1 MSLVSIT
8 NLRIG
13 FPAKGGGHD
22 VVHGIDLRIEPGE
35 VVALV
40 GESGSGKSVTARAL
54 LGLSGPGAAVRAD
67 SLELFGHD
75 ARAYR
80 ERQWRRIRGS
90 DIGFVLQDALVSL
103 DPLCTIGATL
113 AQVQR
118 ALTDLRGPARTARS
132 VRLLTDVGV
141 PEPER
146 RLRQYPHELSGGLR
160 QRVLIATAI
169 AGDPRLIIADE
180 PTTALDV
187 TVQQQILELLRQRK
201 AAGNA
206 LLLISHD
213 LAVVAELADRVLV
226 MKDGT
231 VVEQGSMRD
240 VLTRP
245 AHSYTKRLLAAVP
258 SAASRGTTLS
268 IPDDSSADVD
278 VLNRTP
284 LPPRTVDETRIV
296 LSVQDLRKTY
306 GTGPAARTV
315 VDDVNFDLFAGETL
329 GIVGESGSGKT
340 TTARLALRLIA
351 PTSGR
356 IVVDGEPW
364 SEYSDSELRRHR
376 GTAQLIAQDPLSSF
390 DPRYTVE
397 RIIGESLDTVGIRG
411 RARANRV
418 REMLDAVQLGREFL
432 DRHPRTLSGGQR
444 QRVAIARAIAPR
456 PALLV
461 ADEPVSALDVSV
473 QAQIL
478 DLLAVLQ
485 AQFGTALLL
494 ISHDLGVV
502 HHAADRVVVMKDG
515 RIVESGDV
523 DAIFDA
529 PQHDYTRRL
538 VASVPRLPSR
548 QSSSG
553 VI

>member
-1 MSLVSIT
+1 MNERSPVAVT

-13 FPAKGGGHD
+13 FPGAAGIRD
-22 VVHGIDLRIEPGE
+22 VVKGIDLRIDPGE
-35 VVALV
+35 AVALV

-54 LGLSGPGAAVRAD
+54 VGLAGAGAVVRAD
-67 SLELFGHD
+67 RLELSGQD
-75 ARAYR
+75 ARGYR

-103 DPLCTIGATL
+103 DPLCTVGAQL
-113 AQVQR
+113 AAAQR
-118 ALTDLRGPARTARS
+118 ALTGLRGRARTERS

-146 RLRQYPHELSGGLR
+146 RLRQYPYELSGGLR

-226 MKDGT
+226 MKDGE
-231 VVEQGSMRD
+231 VVESGATRA

-245 AHSYTKRLLAAVP
+245 EHPYTKRLLAAVP
-258 SAASRGTTLS
+258 SAASRGTRLAIAEDAATEF
-268 IPDDSSADVD
+268 
-278 VLNRTP
+278 RERRP
-284 LPPRTVDETRIV
+284 LPPRTVDNTRIV
-296 LSVQDLRKTY
+296 LSVQGLRKTY
-306 GTGPAARTV
+306 GSGLDARTV
-315 VDDVNFDLFAGETL
+315 VDGVDFDLFAGETL

-340 TTARLALRLIA
+340 TTARLALRLLA
-351 PTSGR
+351 PSSGR
-356 IVVDGEPW
+356 IVVDGQPW
-364 SEYSDSELRRHR
+364 SEYSNRELRPHR
-376 GTAQLIAQDPLSSF
+376 STAQLIAQDPLSSF
-390 DPRYTVE
+390 DPRYTVA
-397 RIIGESLDTVGIRG
+397 RIIGESLDTVGLRG
-411 RARANRV
+411 RARAGRV
-418 REMLDAVQLGREFL
+418 RDILDAVRLGRDFL

-444 QRVAIARAIAPR
+444 QRVAIARALAPN
-456 PALLV
+456 PALIV

-478 DLLAVLQ
+478 DLLAELQ
-485 AQFGTALLL
+485 AEFGTALLL

-502 HHAADRVVVMKDG
+502 RHIADRVVVMKDG
-515 RIVESGDV
+515 KVVESGAV
-523 DAIFDA
+523 DSVLVA

-538 VASVPRLPSR
+538 VASVPRLPELSR
-548 QSSSG
+548 PS
-553 VI
+553 

>member
-1 MSLVSIT
+1 MNERSPVAVT

-13 FPAKGGGHD
+13 FPGAAGIRD
-22 VVHGIDLRIEPGE
+22 VVKGIDLRIDPGE
-35 VVALV
+35 AVALV

-54 LGLSGPGAAVRAD
+54 VGLAGAGAVVRAD
-67 SLELFGHD
+67 RLELSGQD
-75 ARAYR
+75 ARGYR

-103 DPLCTIGATL
+103 DPLCTVGAQL
-113 AQVQR
+113 AAAQR
-118 ALTDLRGPARTARS
+118 ALTGLRGRARTERS

-146 RLRQYPHELSGGLR
+146 RLRQYPYELSGGLR

-226 MKDGT
+226 MKDGE
-231 VVEQGSMRD
+231 VVESGATRA

-245 AHSYTKRLLAAVP
+245 EHPYTKRLLAAVP
-258 SAASRGTTLS
+258 SAASRGTRLA
-268 IPDDSSADVD
+268 IAEDSATEFHE
-278 VLNRTP
+278 RRP
-284 LPPRTVDETRIV
+284 LPPRTVHNTRIV
-296 LSVQDLRKTY
+296 LSVQGLRKTY
-306 GTGPAARTV
+306 GSRPDARTV
-315 VDDVNFDLFAGETL
+315 VDGVDFDLFAGETL

-340 TTARLALRLIA
+340 TTARLALRLLT
-351 PTSGR
+351 PSSGR
-356 IVVDGEPW
+356 IVVDGQPW
-364 SEYSDSELRRHR
+364 SEYSERELRPHR
-376 GTAQLIAQDPLSSF
+376 STAQLIAQDPLSSF
-390 DPRYTVE
+390 DPRYTVA
-397 RIIGESLDTVGIRG
+397 RIIGESLDTVGLRG
-411 RARANRV
+411 RARADRV
-418 REMLDAVQLGREFL
+418 RDILDAVRLGRDFL

-444 QRVAIARAIAPR
+444 QRVAIARALAPN
-456 PALLV
+456 PALIV

-478 DLLAVLQ
+478 DLLAELQ
-485 AQFGTALLL
+485 AEFGTALLL

-502 HHAADRVVVMKDG
+502 RHIADRVVVMKDG
-515 RIVESGDV
+515 QVVESGAV
-523 DAIFDA
+523 DSVLVA

-538 VASVPRLPSR
+538 VASVPRLPELSR
-548 QSSSG
+548 PS
-553 VI
+553 